1 MPRQNAFGRT
11 LYDDRTSYTRPDYGR
26 GAAPATGARLYSEDR
41 THTSR
46 HSALPN
52 GHYTNFYAGPKAP
65 SGVQSKLPF
74 VIAGAVILV
83 VLIVVLVF
91 AFGGKGGGEED
102 LPAVPVTGI
111 DDTTQGEGD
120 EGSQEPVASPA
131 PVAPASAKVVYEV
144 ASGQSVYM
152 DIYEDGSITSG
163 GTVDGPAKKEFDVT
177 GTFKIVTSNPGGV
190 TVTVDGTKLEP
201 TGDESTGIYSFSVD
215 FPAILEQWKA
225 DHPTAGTTGT
235 NGTTGTG
242 ASGTGT
248 TGSTD
253 TPAA

>member
-1 MPRQNAFGRT
+1 M
-11 LYDDRTSYTRPDYGR
+11 
-26 GAAPATGARLYSEDR
+26 APT
-41 THTSR
+41 
-46 HSALPN
+46 
-52 GHYTNFYAGPKAP
+52 
-65 SGVQSKLPF
+65 
-74 VIAGAVILV
+74 
-83 VLIVVLVF
+83 
-91 AFGGKGGGEED
+91 
-102 LPAVPVTGI
+102 
-111 DDTTQGEGD
+111 
-120 EGSQEPVASPA
+120 
-131 PVAPASAKVVYEV
+131 SAKVVYEV

-201 TGDESTGIYSFSVD
+201 TGDESTGINSFSVD

-242 ASGTGT
+242 ASGTGAT
-248 TGSTD
+248 DGTD